1 MATKKAA
8 LLSELQNKSGSH
20 CAEGD
25 FDIAVC
31 MPMMG
36 VLMERHHIPTTN
48 GNRALLSL
56 CAFFSMCF
64 SGLLSFFSPFS
75 MGRLTGQG
83 LVVWPRG
90 GVLQKRRLHQTYVQ
104 GGSSNGKNGCG
115 ENHGRNFVGFFR
127 IRPKFS
133 CAKLRKM
140 QFLPE
145 NTQKRSSG
153 LRTNS

>member
-64 SGLLSFFSPFS
+64 FWFVVIFLSILHGKVNRSRFGGLA
-75 MGRLTGQG
+75 QG
-83 LVVWPRG
+83 G
-90 GVLQKRRLHQTYVQ
+90 GVTEEEVA
-104 GGSSNGKNGCG
+104 SNLCARGQLEREKWLWGKSWT
-115 ENHGRNFVGFFR
+115 
-127 IRPKFS
+127 KF
-133 CAKLRKM
+133 CWI
-140 QFLPE
+140 F
-145 NTQKRSSG
+145 
-153 LRTNS
+153 